1 MLSILQ
7 ATTPD
12 HQAAVHDLFKEYLN
26 WASAEIQRQYNA
38 IFDPAA
44 ILDHDMAE
52 LHIFLP
58 PGGRLLLAYA
68 DSAAAG
74 CACVRANNDRIAEL
88 KRMYVH
94 PSHRRKGIG
103 RALVD
108 AVIKEVRLAGYSTL
122 RLDSAGFMTDAHA
135 LYRSFGFQDIA
146 PYPESEI
153 PEEFRVHW
161 VFMQLSLGDGK
172 MDEP

>member
-1 MLSILQ
+1 
-7 ATTPD
+7 
-12 HQAAVHDLFKEYLN
+12 
-26 WASAEIQRQYNA
+26 
-38 IFDPAA
+38 
-44 ILDHDMAE
+44 MAE

-58 PGGRLLLAYA
+58 PGGRLLLAYD

-74 CACVRANNDRIAEL
+74 CACVRANTDRIAEL
-88 KRMYVH
+88 KRMYVR

-135 LYRSFGFQDIA
+135 LYRSVGFQDIA

-161 VFMQLSLGDGK
+161 VFMQLSLSKDK
-172 MDEP
+172 MDDQ